1 VPSSASPCALHLE
14 CRSAVAQPNTP
25 LLKSHHHLRTILDL
39 ASSSLTV
46 VIFMNGWKGCSGN
59 AALQRVACGIQA
71 FLLFLRLLYFS
82 MADARMGA
90 FFR

>member
-1 VPSSASPCALHLE
+1 
-14 CRSAVAQPNTP
+14 
-25 LLKSHHHLRTILDL
+25 
-39 ASSSLTV
+39 
-46 VIFMNGWKGCSGN
+46 MNGWKGCSGN